1 MAELTP
7 MADAATLDDRQQLV
21 DRLRELIDALDARVP
36 HLERKGEVQIAGE
49 AAALKT
55 KALAR
60 IARLEKLMRI
70 TSPTSPRDDDRPS
83 RDGV

>member
-1 MAELTP
+1 
-7 MADAATLDDRQQLV
+7 MADATTLDDTQQLIGQ
-21 DRLRELIDALDARVP
+21 LRELIDALDARVP
-36 HLERKGEVQIAGE
+36 HLERTGEVQIAGD

-60 IARLEKLMRI
+60 IARLEKLMRS
-70 TSPTSPRDDDRPS
+70 TSPASVRDDERVS